1 MMMTG
6 TVGARRHWQP
16 RSDVAD
22 AGGRPSTR
30 PSLHVTSEW
39 QRQTDHLLELARG
52 GDSEGFT
59 GLYRQ
64 MGGTVAAF
72 CRSRIGN
79 DVDDLVNDVFVG
91 AFRGLPN
98 FEGDALD
105 FRAFVYRI
113 ARNKIVDERR
123 RRGRLNERE
132 QLVDKWPDSIV
143 PLTGDDAQR
152 IADQLSH
159 DRLRAALASLTDD
172 QHEVVVLRFLADL
185 TLDEVVQVT
194 GRPLTAVKAL
204 QRRGVVALRRRLSE
218 NSPPQP
224 SPDEP
229 DDR

>member
-1 MMMTG
+1 MTG
-6 TVGARRHWQP
+6 TVGARRQW
-16 RSDVAD
+16 RASNDLAD
-22 AGGRPSTR
+22 AHGNRPIR
-30 PSLHVTSEW
+30 PGPHVTTDW
-39 QRQTDHLLELARG
+39 QRQIDGLLDLARA

-72 CRSRIGN
+72 CRSRIGH
-79 DVDDLVNDVFVG
+79 DVDDLVNEVFVG
-91 AFRGLPN
+91 AFRGLPT
-98 FEGDALD
+98 FDGGALE

-123 RRGRLNERE
+123 RRGRLHERE
-132 QLVDKWPDSIV
+132 QLVDDWSATVIPITD
-143 PLTGDDAQR
+143 DDAQR

-159 DRLRAALASLTDD
+159 GDLKAALAMLTDD

-185 TLDEVVQVT
+185 TLDEVVAVT

-204 QRRGVVALRRRLSE
+204 QRRGIAALRRRLSE
-218 NSPPQP
+218 ISPPQP

-229 DDR
+229 ADR